1 VTVRLLGME
10 LGIFGAGQ
18 DVPVVLADEELGEQ
32 RRVADA
38 LQDRVH
44 VARVAQVLQARQRS
58 SLQNSIIPLAMFSA
72 NLT

>member
-1 VTVRLLGME
+1 ME